1 MKRFVACLI
10 FSALINFGN
19 IDGCTSKEWKQWK
32 QWKEFRIA
40 STSHD
45 QENEYAKTNITPENI
60 FEIIKSDIK
69 FENLCRI
76 DFVEDFINRASFDE
90 DELSGKIISGN
101 KNLKS
106 LTFCRDY
113 PKIYG
118 FFNETAMLCS
128 VEKSIA
134 FCSDFSVRSN
144 RRFICTYNSKLSLEN
159 MINEIS
165 RESFFNFPEE
175 IKLKNSEIILKL
187 NEIEEDSLSG
197 SFRFFYRTETEGLYA
212 VSVIRYDGEKV
223 TNYIAAEQ
231 EKNFRLFN
239 RGEFEKKLFEKIK
252 MRNGYIEFLLSKD
265 DTRLSNPDITFEECL
280 KIFLEEEFL
289 L

>member
-19 IDGCTSKEWKQWK
+19 INGCTSKEWK

-45 QENEYAKTNITPENI
+45 QKNEYTKTDITPENI

-69 FENLCRI
+69 FDNLCRI
-76 DFVEDFINRASFDE
+76 DFVEDFMNRASFDE
-90 DELSGKIISGN
+90 DDLSGKIISGN

-118 FFNETAMLCS
+118 FFNETAMLYS
-128 VEKSIA
+128 VEKLIA

-144 RRFICTYNSKLSLEN
+144 RRFICTYNSNLSLEN

-212 VSVIRYDGEKV
+212 VSVIRDDGEKV
-223 TNYIAAEQ
+223 TNYIAVEK
-231 EKNFRLFN
+231 EKEGKNFKLFN

-265 DTRLSNPDITFEECL
+265 DVRLSNPDITFEECL
-280 KIFLEEEFL
+280 KIFIEEEFL